1 MSAGQFEPGKYESIS
16 GTIYPCRAQPET
28 KELTIGGT
36 ANAYPAAAVTPGVSR
51 IRLRKGKRAFG
62 PAIRT
67 ATVVLTA
74 DGAGDKAE
82 YSSGS
87 THVVPLF
94 AQATYDALTVDEV
107 GTYLGIAC
115 RLVGLFPSK

>member
-1 MSAGQFEPGKYESIS
+1 MSAGSFEPGLYEAIS
-16 GTIYPCRAQPET
+16 GTIYPVRAQPET
-28 KELTIGGT
+28 KELTIDGV
-36 ANAYPAAAVTPGVSR
+36 ANAYPAGPATAGVSR

-74 DGAGDKAE
+74 SGTGETAE
-82 YSSGS
+82 YEEG
-87 THVVPLF
+87 TRHVIPLF
-94 AQATYDALTVDEV
+94 AQATYDAYEVDQT

-115 RLVGLFPSK
+115 RVVGLFPSK

>member
-1 MSAGQFEPGKYESIS
+1 MSAGSFEPGKYEAIS
-16 GTIYPCRAQPET
+16 GTIYPVRAQPET
-28 KELTIGGT
+28 KELSIGGT
-36 ANAYPAAAVTPGVSR
+36 ANAYPAGATTTGVSR

-74 DGAGDKAE
+74 DGTGETAE
-82 YSSGS
+82 YSQGS

-94 AQATYDALTVDEV
+94 AQATYDAYEVDQV

-115 RLVGLFPSK
+115 RVVGLFPAK

>member
-1 MSAGQFEPGKYESIS
+1 MSAGRFEPGRYEAIS
-16 GTIYPCRAQPET
+16 GTIYPVRAQPET
-28 KELTIGGT
+28 KELTIDGV
-36 ANAYPAAAVTPGVSR
+36 ANDYPAGPTTTGVSR

-67 ATVVLTA
+67 VTVVLTA
-74 DGAGDKAE
+74 DGTGETAE
-82 YSSGS
+82 YQEGS

-94 AQATYDALTVDEV
+94 AQATYDAYEVDQV

-115 RLVGLFPSK
+115 RVVGLFPSK

>member
-1 MSAGQFEPGKYESIS
+1 MSAGNFEPGLYEAIS
-16 GTIYPCRAQPET
+16 GTIYPVRAQPET
-28 KELTIGGT
+28 KELTIDGV
-36 ANAYPAAAVTPGVSR
+36 ANAYPAGPATPGVSR

-74 DGAGDKAE
+74 DGTGETAE
-82 YSSGS
+82 YESGS
-87 THVVPLF
+87 RHVVPLF
-94 AQATYDALTVDEV
+94 AQATYDAYEVDQV

-115 RLVGLFPSK
+115 RVVGLFPSK

>member
-1 MSAGQFEPGKYESIS
+1 MSAGNFEPAKYEAIS
-16 GTIYPCRAQPET
+16 GTIYPARAQPET
-28 KELTIGGT
+28 KGLTIGGA
-36 ANAYPAAAVTPGVSR
+36 ANAYPTAATTVGVSR
-51 IRLRKGKRAFG
+51 IRLRKSKRAFG

-82 YSSGS
+82 YLEGT
-87 THVVPLF
+87 THVVPIF
-94 AQATYDALTVDEV
+94 AQATYDSYEVDQV

>member
-1 MSAGQFEPGKYESIS
+1 MSAGGFEPGKYESIS
-16 GTIYPCRAQPET
+16 GVIYPVRAQPET

-36 ANAYPAAAVTPGVSR
+36 ANPYPAGVTSPGVSR

-67 ATVVLTA
+67 ASVVLTA
-74 DGAGDKAE
+74 DGTGEAAE
-82 YSSGS
+82 YQSGT
-87 THVVPLF
+87 THTVPIF
-94 AQATYDALTVDEV
+94 SQATYDAYEVDQV

-115 RLVGLFPSK
+115 RLIGLFPSK

>member
-1 MSAGQFEPGKYESIS
+1 MSAGSFEPAKYEAIS
-16 GTIYPCRAQPET
+16 GTIYPARAQPET
-28 KELTIGGT
+28 KELTIGGQ
-36 ANAYPAAAVTPGVSR
+36 ANPYPVAAATTGVSR
-51 IRLRKGKRAFG
+51 IRLRKSKRAFG

-74 DGAGDKAE
+74 DGTGETAE
-82 YSSGS
+82 YQSGT
-87 THVVPLF
+87 THVIPIF
-94 AQATYDALTVDEV
+94 AQATYDAYEVDQV